1 MWSTASTEDHCL
13 FNYLLFEIVTYAPS
27 ESQLSTEVLGLH
39 KQKLL
44 LSTLPIAHCVTCRL
58 EGLARLRCPGRAEA
72 GSPGRGFCP
81 NSFKPQ
87 GFDLRFGGISIEA
100 LSSGGLCLQLIIIN
114 KSISYK
120 SQHIL
125 TEAF

>member
-58 EGLARLRCPGRAEA
+58 EGSVRLRCGALA
-72 GSPGRGFCP
+72 GLR
-81 NSFKPQ
+81 Q
-87 GFDLRFGGISIEA
+87 GV
-100 LSSGGLCLQLIIIN
+100 
-114 KSISYK
+114 KS
-120 SQHIL
+120 
-125 TEAF
+125 